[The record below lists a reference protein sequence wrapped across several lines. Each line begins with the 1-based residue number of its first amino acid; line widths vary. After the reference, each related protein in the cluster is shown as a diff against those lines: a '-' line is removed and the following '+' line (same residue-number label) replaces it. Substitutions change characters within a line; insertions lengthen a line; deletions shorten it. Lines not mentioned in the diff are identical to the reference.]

1 MVGVCM
7 IVEFGRCHGERENS
21 SSPTAA
27 DTALITHSC
36 AIKGVVER
44 ARPNAQ

>member
-7 IVEFGRCHGERENS
+7 IVEFKRCHAGMENF

-27 DTALITHSC
+27 DTTLITHSC